1 MRTIPDIQRPLP
13 HYLFE
18 KKNITRLIAFTSVFA
33 LVFINI
39 YSPFGA
45 DKWYNVT
52 RLQFFT
58 YSSLVI
64 LTGVLVVVISRVIMY
79 QVCKIHAIN
88 ALQYLAWIAV
98 EIMFMALFYTLFE
111 HSVLKDSREFTD
123 LIRVSA
129 ENTALVLLIPYSV
142 SWLYF
147 SWQDKKEQI
156 ERMADIQS
164 FSGNTRDMI
173 PFYDEKSVLK
183 FSVKKENLLY
193 IESTENYVSICYLN
207 KGKIS
212 KYLLRDTMKK
222 MEENF
227 AGSVIVRCHRSY
239 MVNFDK
245 VKVIRKEKDGLR
257 LELDDPSIID
267 IPVSKTYVE
276 NVMQTFSLFSRSA
289 EGG

>member
-88 ALQYLAWIAV
+88 ALQYLAWIAG

>member
-1 MRTIPDIQRPLP
+1 MRTLPDIQRPLP

-18 KKNITRLIAFTSVFA
+18 KKNSTRLIAFTSVFA

-88 ALQYLAWIAV
+88 ALQYLAWIAG

-156 ERMADIQS
+156 SNRFQE
-164 FSGNTRDMI
+164 I
-173 PFYDEKSVLK
+173 PG
-183 FSVKKENLLY
+183 
-193 IESTENYVSICYLN
+193 I
-207 KGKIS
+207 
-212 KYLLRDTMKK
+212 
-222 MEENF
+222 
-227 AGSVIVRCHRSY
+227 
-239 MVNFDK
+239 
-245 VKVIRKEKDGLR
+245 
-257 LELDDPSIID
+257 
-267 IPVSKTYVE
+267 
-276 NVMQTFSLFSRSA
+276 
-289 EGG
+289 